1 MWITVLVAAVAGLG
15 EPEAGAPA
23 PTSEAAPEPAAFFQ
37 KLAERYRGLSS
48 YSDESAVVEV
58 VTRPG
63 AEPHRVEGRLFCRLE
78 GDTLSVETP
87 GDQLRQ
93 GLAPG
98 PRPALSPA
106 MDTLVRRYNLWL
118 APHMALHFAA
128 EPLKELR
135 LGVPQGFIA
144 AASEV
149 IPSADG
155 TSSVRL
161 DLRSAE
167 SPPTSSEAPAA
178 AFSLWVD
185 ADSMLVTRIGGRQ
198 KLPDG
203 ADYEVTLEITPQ
215 SAVPAAKPAA

>member
-1 MWITVLVAAVAGLG
+1 MWVTVLVAAVAGLG

-23 PTSEAAPEPAAFFQ
+23 PTSQPAPEPAAFFQ
-37 KLAERYRGLSS
+37 QLAERYRNLSS

-58 VTRPG
+58 VTRAG

-78 GDTLSVETP
+78 GDTLIVETP
-87 GDQLRQ
+87 GDQLRH

-106 MDTLVRRYNLWL
+106 METLVRRYNLWL
-118 APHMALHFAA
+118 APHMALHFAV
-128 EPLKELR
+128 EPLRELR
-135 LGVPQGFIA
+135 LGVPQGFVA
-144 AASEV
+144 ASSEV
-149 IPSADG
+149 IPSGDG

-167 SPPTSSEAPAA
+167 APSAPSETPAA
-178 AFSLWVD
+178 VFSLWVD

-203 ADYEVTLEITPQ
+203 ADYEVTLEITPR
-215 SAVPAAKPAA
+215 SAVPESKPAA